1 MDYVLLHKLSLLW
14 VELRLLPVG
23 FAHLLSYY
31 WYFSAPIFCWE
42 LSKQL
47 IANLWSLIAYIV
59 NLSALIPFKNKNSF
73 STNLFVPLQ
82 LQTGPPLDEMSIA
95 SILRDLLHAIEYLHN
110 EGKIH
115 RDIKGHLLY
124 TLWIVNFSITIENG
138 YWDSVR
144 IKKQESNRSV

>member
-1 MDYVLLHKLSLLW
+1 MGYVLLHKSSLLW
-14 VELRLLPVG
+14 IELMLEPVG
-23 FAHLLSYY
+23 FAHLQSNY
-31 WYFSAPIFCWE
+31 WYFSWE

-47 IANLWSLIAYIV
+47 IANLWGLIAFIV
-59 NLSALIPFKNKNSF
+59 NLSAPIPFKNKNSF

-124 TLWIVNFSITIENG
+124 TLWIVNFSISIENG

-144 IKKQESNRSV
+144 IKEPESKRSV